1 MQENERNA
9 FVSKTSGF
17 QVELLTGSAIEPY
30 IEHMVDFNLKY
41 FRMFPYLCEGVREEE
56 VESARRYID
65 SPTGHVLVL
74 KDKNENFGGF
84 LTGIS
89 ALESDYHADFSA
101 VLKNP
106 EKAFYI
112 GEMIFAE
119 SFRGRDGMQKCLEY
133 FYLIKEM
140 GYESV
145 CCLVVQRAADHP
157 LKPTGHRDV
166 SSLCKMLGFKKIE
179 ETISIPWSVIQSDGS
194 SLPMDNVMNIW
205 VRDL

>member
-1 MQENERNA
+1 MQENERGA
-9 FVSKTSGF
+9 SVSKPSGF

-30 IEHMVDFNLKY
+30 IEQMVDFNLKY
-41 FRMFPYLCEGVREEE
+41 FRMFPYLCEGVRDEEI
-56 VESARRYID
+56 ESARRYID

-74 KDKNENFGGF
+74 KDANESFGGF

-89 ALESDYHADFSA
+89 IPESDYYADFSA
-101 VLKNP
+101 VLKKP
-106 EKAFYI
+106 EKTFYI

-119 SFRGRDGMQKCLEY
+119 SFRGRDGLQKCLDY
-133 FYLIKEM
+133 FHLIKEM

-157 LKPTGHRDV
+157 LKPKGYRGV

-179 ETISIPWSVIQSDGS
+179 KTISIPWSVIQSDGGA
-194 SLPMDNVMNIW
+194 LPMDNIMNIW
-205 VRDL
+205 LRDL